1 MGIRLGNT
9 PITLP
14 GIAKVMYRDKRMWQ
28 KTVTPTGPVNYTL
41 TQKSVLEHDTA
52 NGTYNSICKIDDTHF
67 IVAYTGADDD
77 GYISTFSIDP
87 NNDYAITE
95 IDSLEY
101 DAVRST
107 HPSLIQ
113 IDSTHFILA
122 YSGDN
127 FAVTIVTFSID
138 ANYDNITVIDSLAC
152 DTGSNNGNDTSLVM
166 LDSSRFV
173 VAFSGSGSDGYIR
186 TLSIDESY
194 NISAVA
200 LLEHD
205 TTSGRYNSLIALDS
219 THVVLAYSQPSAY
232 YGYLK
237 SFYISSDLNTITTL
251 KSANHNTPSSSN
263 SLIKIDATHLML
275 AYRDT
280 TDNKS
285 RLITISID
293 GSYDFS
299 VIDTYEYDAS
309 YAHISLCTVDS
320 THFILT
326 YAGVDSDGF
335 IITFSIDGSYD
346 ITQIDVLEHDTSN
359 GTYNAL
365 VLIDS
370 THVVLAYAGADDDAY
385 VKVFELD

>member
-1 MGIRLGNT
+1 
-9 PITLP
+9 
-14 GIAKVMYRDKRMWQ
+14 
-28 KTVTPTGPVNYTL
+28 
-41 TQKSVLEHDTA
+41 
-52 NGTYNSICKIDDTHF
+52 
-67 IVAYTGADDD
+67 
-77 GYISTFSIDP
+77 
-87 NNDYAITE
+87 
-95 IDSLEY
+95 
-101 DAVRST
+101 
-107 HPSLIQ
+107 
-113 IDSTHFILA
+113 
-122 YSGDN
+122 
-127 FAVTIVTFSID
+127 
-138 ANYDNITVIDSLAC
+138 
-152 DTGSNNGNDTSLVM
+152 
-166 LDSSRFV
+166 
-173 VAFSGSGSDGYIR
+173 
-186 TLSIDESY
+186 
-194 NISAVA
+194 
-200 LLEHD
+200 
-205 TTSGRYNSLIALDS
+205 
-219 THVVLAYSQPSAY
+219 
-232 YGYLK
+232 
-237 SFYISSDLNTITTL
+237 
-251 KSANHNTPSSSN
+251 
-263 SLIKIDATHLML
+263 ML